1 MANLA
6 MPRRFELEF
15 WRARSRGLSDKD
27 AATAAG
33 VSQATAFTWV
43 HQHGGVKPDTST
55 PSGRFLSLEERIE
68 IHAGFTAG
76 CSDQEIALR
85 LGRSRSTIWRERT
98 RNCVV
103 ASGRRRPW
111 RGHYRPVQAQSLADK
126 RGKRRKPRKIEKSER
141 LRVTVQRLLDDDLSP
156 EQVSGRLRVLFP
168 NDEGMRISHET
179 IYQCIYTH
187 GSGSLTRELTATL
200 RTGRAV
206 RKPKRL
212 PTQRRGA
219 IANMVNIVE
228 RPDEANGRVVP
239 GHWEGDLILGS
250 SNRSAVANLG
260 RTHDQVLPPVV
271 STRRSHRRRSGSR
284 DDHSDPRDAR
294 TVTKECYLGPRKR
307 NGTPR
312 CDHTSNRDADLLL
325 RSPQSVAAPN

>member
-126 RGKRRKPRKIEKSER
+126 RGKRPKPRKIEKSER

-168 NDEGMRISHET
+168 NDVGMRISHET
-179 IYQCIYTH
+179 IYQCIYMH
-187 GSGSLTRELTATL
+187 GSGSLTRELKATL

-206 RKPKRL
+206 RKPKRIS
-212 PTQRRGA
+212 TERRGR

-239 GHWEGDLILGS
+239 GHWESQCCCQAILG
-250 SNRSAVANLG
+250 V
-260 RTHDQVLPPVV
+260 
-271 STRRSHRRRSGSR
+271 GSW
-284 DDHSDPRDAR
+284 
-294 TVTKECYLGPRKR
+294 
-307 NGTPR
+307 
-312 CDHTSNRDADLLL
+312 
-325 RSPQSVAAPN
+325 